1 MAGSKNAY
9 LSISLY
15 TRRKRETDAGNGK
28 FPESPLNMSTLLEKH
43 IVELLAEGDEKAISL
58 LYEHYGDTLYG
69 VALKVVRDEE
79 LAQDV
84 LQESFV
90 KIWRKAGTYDA
101 SKAKLFT
108 WLFRITRNT
117 AIDKLRSL
125 GTKNDKEIQIDVSDV
140 YTIGV
145 DGVQP
150 ELMDMRKHL
159 AKIEPKYQQVLE
171 ALFFEGMTQ
180 QEASEELDIPLG
192 TIKSRLKIG
201 LRELRKIYDPSAMA
215 LLILMQWL

>member
-1 MAGSKNAY
+1 MD
-9 LSISLY
+9 LS
-15 TRRKRETDAGNGK
+15 
-28 FPESPLNMSTLLEKH
+28 FPLMSALLEKH
-43 IVELLAEGDEKAISL
+43 IIELLQERNEKAISL

-90 KIWRKAGTYDA
+90 KIWKKSDSYDA
-101 SKAKLFT
+101 TKAKLFT

-125 GTKNDKEIQIDVSDV
+125 NTKSDREIQMDVSDV
-140 YTIGV
+140 YNVGIESIR
-145 DGVQP
+145 P
-150 ELMDMRKHL
+150 EFLDVKENL
-159 AKIEPKYQQVLE
+159 EKIEFKYQVVLD
-171 ALFFEGMTQ
+171 ALFFQGMTQ
-180 QEASEELDIPLG
+180 QEASDELDIPLG

-201 LRELRKIYDPSAMA
+201 LRELKKIYETSPLMLVP
-215 LLILMQWL
+215 LLSFIS